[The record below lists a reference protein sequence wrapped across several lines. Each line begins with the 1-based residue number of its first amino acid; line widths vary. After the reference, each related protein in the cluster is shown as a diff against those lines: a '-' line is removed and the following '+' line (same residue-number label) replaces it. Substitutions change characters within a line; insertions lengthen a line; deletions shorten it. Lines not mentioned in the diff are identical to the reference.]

1 MRHCCF
7 LFLSWCLSHQ
17 RFSFILLYMYSQVYA
32 GHEIGLVTE
41 FVTVS
46 EVADIITN
54 VYSANNDG
62 ATTTEKLE
70 IQKEEV
76 ETDKWIE
83 AQDTYMKD
91 FGQMFAYMA
100 HSEAVQQRRSI
111 AQTLQLVP
119 NAQPLK
125 EWIKK
130 NKDDPEFREKLGLR

>member
-1 MRHCCF
+1 
-7 LFLSWCLSHQ
+7 
-17 RFSFILLYMYSQVYA
+17 
-32 GHEIGLVTE
+32 VTE

-46 EVADIITN
+46 EVADIITD
-54 VYSANNDG
+54 VYSRNEDG
-62 ATTTEKLE
+62 ENTTEKQVLT
-70 IQKEEV
+70 KEEV

-91 FGQMFAYMA
+91 FGQMFAYMS
-100 HSEAVQQRRSI
+100 HSDVVKQRRSI
-111 AQTLQLVP
+111 AQTMQLVP